1 MRKDENRVEDFA
13 SAMGA
18 AFDVEVSRETVEEE
32 KVEELAEEKLENI
45 LPDWKDEE
53 LDDYESPSL
62 KKLLD
67 AGKGVCKGT
76 VPARELQTV
85 LQDVR
90 KELDKAIKGFAEV
103 KEAGKMTSFTEQ
115 ELMVRIDRAFDLHK
129 EALNEI
135 NKYFTDKNNDH
146 ILDGLDLA
154 RSAVNRLYK
163 SFVLLNQT
171 KWGDNTLGARQGWAG
186 ASKLAKSIEMEESN
200 VDIVIGGENKKY
212 YTNPNFER
220 VRQELD
226 MLKAGK
232 LSEEKFAA
240 TIDWMIDN
248 IASARKDSKA
258 IDKSS
263 LTGDNAKII
272 EEVLKATLEAL
283 DTYEKGL
290 EEMKKYFTDKISVH
304 LDKGFRMAFEA
315 TQVISQI
322 QLASEPAKEKDKKEE
337 SK

>member
-1 MRKDENRVEDFA
+1 MGKDENRVEDFA

-18 AFDVEVSRETVEEE
+18 AFDVEISRETVEEE

-45 LPDWKDEE
+45 LPDWQDEE
-53 LDDYESPSL
+53 LEDYESPSL
-62 KKLLD
+62 KKLLA
-67 AGKGVCKGT
+67 AGKGVCRGS
-76 VPARELQTV
+76 VSSRELQTV

-103 KEAGKMTSFTEQ
+103 KEAGKMKSFTEQ

-129 EALNEI
+129 EALDEI

-146 ILDGLDLA
+146 IMDGLDLA

-163 SFVLLNQT
+163 SFVLFNQT
-171 KWGDNTLGARQGWAG
+171 KWGDNSLGARQGWAG
-186 ASKLAKSIEMEESN
+186 ASRLAKSIEMEESN

-220 VRQELD
+220 LRQELE
-226 MLKAGK
+226 MLKGGK
-232 LSEEKFAA
+232 ISEEKFAA
-240 TIDWMIDN
+240 TIDWMLDN

-272 EEVLKATLEAL
+272 EEVLAATLEAL

-290 EEMKKYFTDKISVH
+290 EEMKKYFTDKVSVH

-322 QLASEPAKEKDKKEE
+322 QLASEPAKEKKEE

>member
-1 MRKDENRVEDFA
+1 MGKDENRVEDFA

-32 KVEELAEEKLENI
+32 KIEELAEEKLENI
-45 LPDWKDEE
+45 LPDWEDEE
-53 LDDYESPSL
+53 LEDYESPSL

-67 AGKGVCKGT
+67 SGKGVCKGT
-76 VPARELQTV
+76 VSARDFQSV
-85 LQDVR
+85 LQEV
-90 KELDKAIKGFAEV
+90 KTELDKAIKGFAEV

-135 NKYFTDKNNDH
+135 DKYFADKNNEH

-171 KWGDNTLGARQGWAG
+171 KWGDNSLGARQGWAG
-186 ASKLAKSIEMEESN
+186 SSKLAKSIEMEESN
-200 VDIVIGGENKKY
+200 VDIVIGENKKY

-290 EEMKKYFTDKISVH
+290 EEMKKYFTDKVSVH

-322 QLASEPAKEKDKKEE
+322 QLASEPAKEKKEE